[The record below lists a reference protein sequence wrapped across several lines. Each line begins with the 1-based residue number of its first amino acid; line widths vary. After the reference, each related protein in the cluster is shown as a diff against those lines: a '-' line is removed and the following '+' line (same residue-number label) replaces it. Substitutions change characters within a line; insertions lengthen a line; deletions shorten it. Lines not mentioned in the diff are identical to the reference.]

1 MKKRKLTLCALTLV
15 IALVACFTVLEAPK
29 AFAATGQTDS
39 FSDSVEDPAY
49 ANTYTTTWKSH
60 HNCYAFALGRV
71 YLSYKDTSHEDS
83 FCEIGGYCGNIIN
96 HATATTQQRISRMRQ
111 DFAALKYT
119 DVTVSTT
126 LPTDLADDYT
136 LICYREGTAHDGG
149 FDYHFMRYNSETGKW
164 HHKPGTLGKALIY
177 QYTPSNDR
185 VWTHSYVDAGK
196 TYTVTYDEPIY
207 YISYKETIG
216 FNQTLGAN
224 VIKTADHFAEMRT
237 RTDENW
243 CLGNDVS
250 LYSFTAWDPIENF
263 SGIFSGNG
271 YAITDLRYRGAA
283 KSKIGLF
290 GTLTG
295 AVNGVTIRSAEVNV
309 IGAADLTQTIN
320 IGAIA
325 AINEGSITKCTVGAS
340 RTYANAVLNSS
351 TMANIGGIA
360 GLNRGGI
367 INCEVNFFTSVATGN
382 IGGIVG
388 FMPEANN
395 TTEED
400 SPEENPPEGA
410 IQSCKVK
417 NAELHVYS
425 GCVGGIVGYNQ
436 GTYVLNCTVS
446 DSNISCYNGFP
457 STSSS
462 YYPSSHYGYAGGIA
476 GWYSSEG
483 LADIFISGCSIV
495 RVNLASNNE
504 SVDSSHGG
512 RSFAPEIG
520 LICGR
525 ARADKIQSCTF
536 DSASTVTG
544 NNLHTETWGIWP
556 FNHSWNQAQY
566 VGTRAVGHSL

>member
-15 IALVACFTVLEAPK
+15 LALVACFTVLEAPK

-71 YLSYKDTSHEDS
+71 DLSYNETTQKDE
-83 FCEIGGYCGNIIN
+83 FCEIGGYCGNIIGK
-96 HATATTQQRISRMRQ
+96 TATTQQRISRIRQ

-136 LICYREGTAHDGG
+136 LICYREGTSINSDGTSG
-149 FDYHFMRYNSETGKW
+149 YDYHFMRYNPETGKW
-164 HHKPGTLGKALIY
+164 HHKPGGGHVFIY
-177 QYTPSNDR
+177 DYTPTADR
-185 VWTHSYVDAGK
+185 VWTSAS
-196 TYTVTYDEPIY
+196 TISNTSATYDEPIY
-207 YISYKETIG
+207 YISYKETIS

-237 RTDENW
+237 RTDEKW

-250 LYSFTAWDPIENF
+250 LYSFTAWEPIENF
-263 SGIFSGNG
+263 SGTFYGNG

-283 KSKIGLF
+283 KAKIGLF
-290 GTLTG
+290 GTLTRG
-295 AVNGVTIRSAEVNV
+295 EVNGVTIRSAEVNI

-325 AINEGSITKCTVGAS
+325 AVNEGHIIGCTVGEYK
-340 RTYANAVLNSS
+340 TYAEAILNSS
-351 TMANIGGIA
+351 TMANIGAIA
-360 GLNRGGI
+360 GFNAGSI
-367 INCEVNFFTSVATGN
+367 VSCHSNFFTSVTTGN
-382 IGGIVG
+382 IGGIAG
-388 FMPEANN
+388 TMPIVDE
-395 TTEED
+395 TIGGE
-400 SPEENPPEGA
+400 
-410 IQSCKVK
+410 IKSCTVNK
-417 NAELHVYS
+417 AELHVYS
-425 GCVGGIVGYNQ
+425 GSVGGIVGYNQ
-436 GTYVLNCTVS
+436 RTYVQNCTVS
-446 DSNISCYNGFP
+446 NSNISCYNGFP

-483 LADIFISGCSIV
+483 IENICIIGCSIV

>member
-15 IALVACFTVLEAPK
+15 LALVACFTVLEAPK
-29 AFAATGQTDS
+29 AFATTGQTDS

-49 ANTYTTTWKSH
+49 ANTYTTTWKNY

-71 YLSYKDTSHEDS
+71 DLSYNETTPKDG
-83 FCEIGGYCGNIIN
+83 FCEIGGYCGNIID

-119 DVTVSTT
+119 NVTVSTT

-164 HHKPGTLGKALIY
+164 HHKPGTAGKALIY

-185 VWTHSYVDAGK
+185 VWTHSYVENGQ
-196 TYTVTYDEPIY
+196 TVTDTYDEPIY
-207 YISYKETIG
+207 YISYKETIA

-224 VIKTADHFAEMRT
+224 VIKTTDHFAEMRT

-263 SGIFSGNG
+263 SGFFYGNG

-283 KSKIGLF
+283 KAKIGLF

-295 AVNGVTIRSAEVNV
+295 GEVNGVTVRSAEVNI

-325 AINEGSITKCTVGAS
+325 AINEGNIIDCTVGEYK
-340 RTYANAVLNSS
+340 TYAEAILNSS
-351 TMANIGGIA
+351 TMANIGAIA
-360 GLNRGGI
+360 GFNAGSI
-367 INCEVNFFTSVATGN
+367 ISCHSNFFTSVTTGN
-382 IGGIVG
+382 IGGIAG
-388 FMPEANN
+388 TMPIVDE
-395 TTEED
+395 TIGGE
-400 SPEENPPEGA
+400 
-410 IQSCKVK
+410 IKSCTVNK
-417 NAELHVYS
+417 AELHVYS
-425 GCVGGIVGYNQ
+425 GSVGGIVGYNQ
-436 GTYVLNCTVS
+436 RTYVQNCTVS
-446 DSNISCYNGFP
+446 NSNISCYNGFP

-476 GWYSSEG
+476 GWYSSDGVAESY
-483 LADIFISGCSIV
+483 IIGCKV
-495 RVNLASNNE
+495 VNVSLASNNE

-525 ARADKIQSCTF
+525 AKADRIQSCTF